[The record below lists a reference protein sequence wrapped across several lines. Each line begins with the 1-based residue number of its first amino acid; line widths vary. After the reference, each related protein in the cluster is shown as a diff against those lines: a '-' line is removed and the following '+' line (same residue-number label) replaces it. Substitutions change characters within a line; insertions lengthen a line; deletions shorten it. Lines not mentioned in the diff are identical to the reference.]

1 MDRYITERDFNHD
14 DNERRGIAEA
24 QTKPPFAG

>member
-1 MDRYITERDFNHD
+1 MTEVEFKDRDDERK
-14 DNERRGIAEA
+14 GIAEA